1 MRLFRKNRGKKK
13 KAKPNKGREK
23 VLSPVRLTF
32 FHGVWKVQDH
42 TESDFNMHTFF
53 NRHRKR
59 QRSGQSVRST
69 TKSLRA
75 LQVTGSS
82 NILSWCVK
90 MFRIIQRVFWICTHS
105 FTATDYGTDQVNAGW
120 VVVGLGHYEHFNYR
134 TVRTLN
140 RTIFTIIVQPSY
152 VLTLSY
158 VRPAIRTR
166 RTLDRRKRTIGD
178 VRLCHKTYD

>member
-1 MRLFRKNRGKKK
+1 MQEGHMYCSLMSQKQIKSDVLTRVRKMRLFRKNRGKKK

-90 MFRIIQRVFWICTHS
+90 MFRIIQRVF
-105 FTATDYGTDQVNAGW
+105 
-120 VVVGLGHYEHFNYR
+120 
-134 TVRTLN
+134 
-140 RTIFTIIVQPSY
+140 
-152 VLTLSY
+152 
-158 VRPAIRTR
+158 
-166 RTLDRRKRTIGD
+166 
-178 VRLCHKTYD
+178 